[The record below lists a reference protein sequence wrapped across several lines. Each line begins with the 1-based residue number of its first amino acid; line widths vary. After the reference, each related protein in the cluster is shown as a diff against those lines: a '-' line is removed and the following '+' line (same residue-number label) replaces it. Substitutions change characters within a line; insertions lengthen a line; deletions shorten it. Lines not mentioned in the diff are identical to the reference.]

1 MTARVAIDAIDV
13 IENRAAEL
21 RTAFDRSFAEVVRA
35 EGSERL
41 DFLAVTIGADRYA
54 IRLSE
59 IAGLFAD
66 RKITPVPSRLGTLL
80 GVAGFRGAIVPVH
93 DLRALFGHSSPRAPR
108 WLVLAAA
115 MPVALAFDLFESHVR
130 LAADEIV
137 PRARERGSTD
147 YVRHVA
153 RMHDLS
159 RPIVDFTAVLR
170 AIKASAGG

>member
-1 MTARVAIDAIDV
+1 MKAIVAID
-13 IENRAAEL
+13 NRAAEL
-21 RTAFDRSFAEVVRA
+21 RTAFDLSFAEAVRA
-35 EGSERL
+35 DDTERL
-41 DFLAVTIGADRYA
+41 DFLAVAIGVHRYA

-93 DLRALFGHSSPRAPR
+93 DLRALLGHSSPRAPR

-130 LAADEIV
+130 LSPDEVV
-137 PRARERGSTD
+137 PGARERGSTN

-153 RMHDLS
+153 RMHDRS